1 MKTDIDHG
9 LIRILETTSASV
21 HDSKI
26 DLSLPGEVVYRD
38 KGYFGAVPRGWDAT
52 MRRGVRGHPL
62 GLRDRLRNARI
73 GSKRRPG
80 ERPFAVIKR
89 VFGSGHVLVTSV
101 GRVHVKMVF
110 SCLCFNLVQLCTLGV
125 GG

>member
-9 LIRILETTSASV
+9 LIRSLETTSASV

-62 GLRDRLRNARI
+62 GLRDRLRNRRI
-73 GSKRRPG
+73 GSKRRPV
-80 ERPFAVIKR
+80 ERAFAVLKR
-89 VFGSGHVLVTSV
+89 VFDRGQVLVTTV
-101 GRVHVKMVF
+101 GRIRVKMVF
-110 SCLCFNLVQLCTLGV
+110 SRLCFHLVQLRSLGV
-125 GG
+125 S